1 MIISCLTFCVFYL
14 KQQQQQQQQQT
25 NIFHQ
30 TKQSVGKF
38 RSKYVVK
45 NNREYDKQ
53 LKEDSAYIRA
63 TN

>member
-14 KQQQQQQQQQT
+14 KQQQQQQT
-25 NIFHQ
+25 KIFHQ